1 MRIYKRENIWY
12 IDYTYQGKRCRKRVG
27 KSQRLAELALRD
39 IELKILKKEHLGID
53 DYPPIEFNALSRKYL
68 EYAKVN
74 KAPNTYFLNVNN
86 FKHLTDYFKDRYIS
100 EIRAADVE
108 MYKVE
113 RLKYVCPS
121 SVNRDLAVL
130 HNYFNKAIE
139 WGYLDVNPMKGVK
152 LLKEPPGRLRFLN
165 KEEIVKLLES
175 MPVQTR
181 TIIIFAMNTGMRK
194 SEILNLKWS
203 DVNLN
208 NRTITLDKTK
218 TNERRIIPI
227 NDIVYKELTAFNN
240 HDKEGLVFANQKVN
254 LRRYFTEGLRKAGI
268 KDFCFH
274 DLRHTFA
281 SHLAMSGVNINVIQQ
296 LLGHKSIKMTLRYS
310 HLSQEH
316 LQGAVNKL
324 DLWKGE

>member
-53 DYPPIEFNALSRKYL
+53 DCPQIEFNALSKKYL
-68 EYAKVN
+68 EYSKVN
-74 KAPNTYFLNVNN
+74 KAPNTYCLNINN
-86 FKHLTDYFKDRYIS
+86 FKHLIEFFKDICIS
-100 EIRAADVE
+100 EIKANDVE

-113 RLKYVCPS
+113 RLKYVSSS

-130 HNYFNKAIE
+130 HNFFNKAIE
-139 WGYLDVNPMKGVK
+139 WGYLDANPMKGVK
-152 LLKEPPGRLRFLN
+152 LLKEPPGRLRFLS
-165 KEEIVKLLES
+165 KEEILRLLEN
-175 MPVQTR
+175 MPAKTR
-181 TIIIFAMNTGMRK
+181 TIVVFAMNTGMRK

-203 DVNLN
+203 DVNLT

-227 NDIVYKELTAFNN
+227 NDTVYRELVSINSDNN
-240 HDKEGLVFANQKVN
+240 EGLVFGNQKVN
-254 LRRYFTEGLRKAGI
+254 LRRCFTDGLRKAGI

-324 DLWKGE
+324 NLWKGE